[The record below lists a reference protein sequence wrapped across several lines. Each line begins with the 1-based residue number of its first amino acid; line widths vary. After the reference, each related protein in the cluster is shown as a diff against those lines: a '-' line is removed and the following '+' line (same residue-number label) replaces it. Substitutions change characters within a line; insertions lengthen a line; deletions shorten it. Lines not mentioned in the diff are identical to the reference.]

1 MLLPISTV
9 SFNRR
14 TLSGGVRLGYLL
26 MLCAICVRGSLQAG
40 SDGGVSGLA
49 EAEVARRG
57 QVVASA
63 QVKMVEGGRLLE
75 EGKHQEAVSMFRDV
89 VKSLPESTA
98 TAASLQSARQGYA
111 VAAVG
116 LAKEWLNV
124 GRYAEAAEL
133 LKSVLAAD
141 MLPRDA
147 AAKQLLERM
156 SDPDRYPPALTPT
169 HVEKVKTVTELLMQA
184 DSQFQLGDFDA
195 AIGTYRK
202 VLLTDTYNTAA
213 RRGMERAEN
222 QRTLYFAAAR
232 DHNRSRLLN
241 QVNESW
247 ADAVPP
253 THNDLAAYE
262 MAREGSLVNVTSNRE
277 KIVQRMRNSIV
288 PKVDFSGAS
297 FEEIV
302 EFLRVRS
309 RDLDPEGKGVD
320 FVLSLPPEILS
331 RSIDLSLTNVP
342 LEELVRYVA
351 EKGGAT
357 YKVDEFAVKFVSLSD
372 QSTEFIVRTYQ
383 VPPGFIE
390 TAASAQG
397 AAAAPA
403 DPFAA
408 NPAPGGAGMSLRRLT
423 AREFLEARGVN
434 FPDGAT
440 ASYSTA
446 TNRLVVRNTVKNL
459 EIVDLLVDQAAA
471 SSPKQVIVSVK
482 MMEINQNNLEELGF
496 DWLLGAA
503 NLPGSNSVF
512 GSGGTN
518 GGMMQQEGM
527 GSNFPLVFPGSDL
540 PVGMNPMTAG
550 LRSSGE
556 IIGRPT
562 IDALLGEN
570 SGNVTVNSRS
580 PGQFAVTGVLT
591 DPQFQMVIRAI
602 NQKKGL
608 DVVAMPSIVAKS
620 GQKANVELAREFLYP
635 TEFDPPEI
643 PQQFGQLGGGG
654 GGFPITPSTPTTF
667 EMRRLGTL
675 LEMEPVISDNGQDV
689 DLVITPE
696 VTEFEG
702 FIDYGSNINMP
713 SGSGTGSGTQEVVDN
728 RIIQPIFRTNK
739 ISTAVRIYDGS
750 TVVLGGVIQSRQ
762 IKVNDKVP
770 IIGDIPLVGR
780 FWKSE
785 VMQTEK
791 KNFIVF
797 VTVRVID
804 PSGQPVNQSVVG
816 SAGLGQ

>member
-1 MLLPISTV
+1 MYSSSPLFPIRSFLVLPSVGWSRIW
-9 SFNRR
+9 
-14 TLSGGVRLGYLL
+14 LAAG
-26 MLCAICVRGSLQAG
+26 LCALGALPSGAANP
-40 SDGGVSGLA
+40 VSSVA
-49 EAEVARRG
+49 EAEVARR
-57 QVVASA
+57 A
-63 QVKMVEGGRLLE
+63 QAAAEAHIQMAEAAQHLE
-75 EGKHQEAVSMFRDV
+75 NGKYQEALSIFGGV
-89 VKSLPESTA
+89 VRNLPTSAA
-98 TAASLQSARQGYA
+98 TEPTKQSARQGYSI
-111 VAAVG
+111 AAIG
-116 LAKEWLNV
+116 WAKELLNE
-124 GRYAEAAEL
+124 GRYSEAEDL
-133 LKSVLAAD
+133 LKSVLAKE
-141 MLPRDA
+141 MLPGHA
-147 AAKQLLERM
+147 GATQLLARM
-156 SDPDRYPPALTPT
+156 KDPDRYPPALTPQ
-169 HVEKVKTVTELLMQA
+169 HVANVKTVAVLLQQA
-184 DSQFQLGDFDA
+184 ESQNELGDFDA
-195 AIGTYRK
+195 AIKTYTQ
-202 VLLTDTYNTAA
+202 VLRTDPYNVAA

-222 QRTLYFAAAR
+222 HKARYYSAAR
-232 DHNRSRLLN
+232 DHNRARLFN
-241 QVNESW
+241 EVNKQWE
-247 ADAVPP
+247 DAVPS
-253 THNDLAAYE
+253 TRSDLAAYE
-262 MAREGSLVNVTSNRE
+262 GARTGSLGNVLSNRE
-277 KIVQRMRNSIV
+277 KIVRKMRTSIV

-297 FEEIV
+297 FEEII

-320 FVLSLPPEILS
+320 FVLSLPPETLS
-331 RSIDLSLTNVP
+331 RSIDLSLTSVP

-351 EKGGAT
+351 EKAGAT
-357 YKVDEFAVKFVSLSD
+357 YKVDEFAVKFVSLTE
-372 QSTEFIVRTYQ
+372 QSTEFLVRTYQ

-390 TAASAQG
+390 TATSSQP
-397 AAAAPA
+397 AAPA
-403 DPFAA
+403 DPFAPNA
-408 NPAPGGAGMSLRRLT
+408 AGGTSLRRLT
-423 AREFLEARGVN
+423 AREFLEARGVS
-434 FPDGAT
+434 FPDSAT
-440 ASYSTA
+440 ASYSTS

-459 EIVDLLVDQAAA
+459 EIVDLLVEQAAA
-471 SSPKQVIVSVK
+471 SSPKQAIISVK
-482 MMEINQNNLEELGF
+482 MIEVNQTNLEELGF
-496 DWLLGAA
+496 DWLMGAF
-503 NLPGSNSVF
+503 NVPGSSGTF
-512 GSGGTN
+512 ASGGTSGN
-518 GGMMQQEGM
+518 MQSPGAAGE
-527 GSNFPLVFPGSDL
+527 NFPMVFPGSDL

-702 FIDYGSNINMP
+702 FIDYGSDINMP
-713 SGSGTGSGTQEVVDN
+713 SGPGTSSGTQEVVDN

-750 TVVLGGVIQSRQ
+750 TVVLGGVIQARQ

-804 PSGQPVNQSVVG
+804 PSGQPINQTVVG
-816 SAGLGQ
+816 GLNGQ